1 MRRFL
6 QEFAV
11 CAGNPYSPRPTR
23 RITAMGDEWVNK
35 LYFGDKLDVLRNHL
49 PNERVDLIYLDPPF
63 NLKATYS

>member
-1 MRRFL
+1 
-6 QEFAV
+6 
-11 CAGNPYSPRPTR
+11 
-23 RITAMGDEWVNK
+23 MGDEWVNK